1 VNISIAIEK
10 FDPHVGG
17 AERYC
22 WDLAHF
28 LAQRGHDVE
37 IICMRAKAPKIESIR
52 IAPVRAL
59 NFPQGLRH
67 LSFAIIH
74 ALRARN
80 LPGSI
85 HFGMGNTFLMD
96 IYQPHG
102 GVHRAWFSRE
112 TQRYW
117 KPVRSLMRLLKRLSF
132 KDVVQ
137 RIMEWWIF
145 KITKPRVIAISDMVA
160 DDIQNFFH
168 YPQEMIDLIPNGI
181 DLDKFCPENDV
192 FRDEIRQ
199 RYGIGPDEF
208 VFLFVAQNPRLK
220 GYETLIDAC
229 IELGD
234 IPFKILIVGPSNEP
248 MRRKTDSLGD
258 RVIFAGN
265 VSDIQKIYPSC
276 DCLVHPTYYDA
287 CSLVVL
293 ESLASGTP
301 VITTRSNGASMFVK
315 GDMGHVL
322 PAGDVHALSSA
333 MRNMISSPKRI
344 IGSDILKS
352 HLKVFADV
360 EEVMLRTDK
369 IKKS

>member
-1 VNISIAIEK
+1 MNISIAIEK

-28 LAQRGHDVE
+28 LATRGHDVE
-37 IICMRAKAPKIESIR
+37 IVCMRAKDPEIQSIQ
-52 IAPVRAL
+52 IVPIRAL

-67 LSFAIIH
+67 LSFAVFH
-74 ALRARN
+74 AVRTRN
-80 LPGSI
+80 MPGSI
-85 HFGMGNTFLMD
+85 HFCVGNTFLMD

-102 GVHRAWFSRE
+102 GVHPAWFSRE
-112 TQRYW
+112 TVRYR
-117 KPVRSLMRLLKRLSF
+117 KPVRLLMRFLKRLSF

-137 RIMEWWIF
+137 RGMEWWIY
-145 KITKPRVIAISDMVA
+145 KITKPQVIAISAMVE
-160 DDIQNFFH
+160 DDIRNFFR

-181 DLDKFCPENDV
+181 DLDKFCPENIA

-220 GYETLIDAC
+220 GYEILIDAC
-229 IELGD
+229 IDLRD
-234 IPFKILIVGPSNEP
+234 IPFKVLIVGPSNVP
-248 MRRKTDSLGD
+248 MREKADSLGD
-258 RVIFAGN
+258 KVVFAGS
-265 VSDIQKIYPSC
+265 VSDIQKVYPSC
-276 DCLVHPTYYDA
+276 DCLVHPTYYDS

-301 VITTRSNGASMFVK
+301 VITTRSCGANMFVK

-322 PAGDVHALSSA
+322 PSGDAHALSLA
-333 MRNMISSPKRI
+333 MRNTISSPKRI
-344 IGSDILKS
+344 VGSNILKS
-352 HLKVFADV
+352 HSKVFADV
-360 EEVMLRTDK
+360 EEVMLRKDK
-369 IKKS
+369 IKRS